1 MSFGV
6 HLEVEPEAIDASDV
20 EDFVNAH
27 LTQTAR
33 LDRPLSDTAYKALFH
48 YSHGDRRLL
57 LTLGSLAVFLAGLES
72 ASQVESRHV
81 DAAALSRSEV
91 ELTDGVTSTIT
102 ADAGAKF
109 LISKFGQGMRRRRRR
124 YAGVAAA
131 MLACLAI
138 GLSYALSP
146 SRPAL
151 PGLDGPLQGIAVTT
165 MAPAS
170 VAPDPPALASADP
183 PPPPVSPPPVSPP
196 NAAETPV
203 ANLQSPADTPTDGR
217 TAPSQDSGTAPGI
230 VVAMANNARDA
241 PPLLSRVLVT
251 FVTGDAAARERASR
265 LARYLRDHGYDA
277 EAGPLLEGGR
287 HTGHVEYFFGADSSA
302 ATQLA
307 ALLGGGPGAAMLT
320 PTRLDQR
327 RPGTLEIAVPSS
339 KAVSNFKGASPMT
352 DPFELWHVGKNR

>member
-6 HLEVEPEAIDASDV
+6 HLKVEPEAIDPSDV

-27 LTQTAR
+27 LIQTAR
-33 LDRPLSDTAYKALFH
+33 LDRPLSDTAYDALLH

-57 LTLGSLAVFLAGLES
+57 LTLSSLAVFLARLES
-72 ASQVESRHV
+72 ANQVESRHV

-109 LISKFGQGMRRRRRR
+109 PISKFGQGMRQRRRR
-124 YAGVAAA
+124 YAGVTAA

-146 SRPAL
+146 SRPAS
-151 PGLDGPLQGIAVTT
+151 PALDGPFQGVAVTT

-170 VAPDPPALASADP
+170 VAPDPPAFASADP
-183 PPPPVSPPPVSPP
+183 PPPVSPP
-196 NAAETPV
+196 NAPETAV
-203 ANLQSPADTPTDGR
+203 ANLQSPADTPADGR

-241 PPLLSRVLVT
+241 PPPLSHVLVT
-251 FVTGDAAARERASR
+251 FVPGHVAAQERALR
-265 LARYLRDHGYDA
+265 LARYLRDQSYDA
-277 EAGPLLEGGR
+277 EVGLLVEGSR
-287 HTGHVEYFFGADSSA
+287 HIGHVEYFFGADASA
-302 ATQLA
+302 AAQLA
-307 ALLGGGPGAAMLT
+307 ALLGGGLGAAALT
-320 PTRLDQR
+320 PTRPDQR

-339 KAVSNFKGASPMT
+339 KSVSNSKGTSSMT